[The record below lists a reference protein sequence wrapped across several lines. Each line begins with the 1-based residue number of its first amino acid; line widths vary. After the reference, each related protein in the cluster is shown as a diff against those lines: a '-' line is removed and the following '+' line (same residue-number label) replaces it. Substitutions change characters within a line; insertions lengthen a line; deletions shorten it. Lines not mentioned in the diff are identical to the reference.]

1 MKPRDTTSQ
10 MDRYEAAIVLV
21 RLLVG
26 WVFLSEGIQ
35 KFLYPAAL
43 AVGRFAKI
51 GIPAPQVMAPFVGG
65 VEIVFGALILLGL
78 FTRLATIPL
87 LITITVA
94 ILTTKV
100 PFLVKHGFWAALHE
114 SRADISMLLGLIFL
128 LIVGAGSISLDAR
141 FRPGTAMPS
150 SR

>member
-1 MKPRDTTSQ
+1 

-21 RLLVG
+21 RVLVG

-43 AVGRFAKI
+43 GVGRFAKI

-100 PFLVKHGFWAALHE
+100 PFLSSTVSGPHFM
-114 SRADISMLLGLIFL
+114 SRGQTLACFS
-128 LIVGAGSISLDAR
+128 V
-141 FRPGTAMPS
+141 
-150 SR
+150 

>member
-1 MKPRDTTSQ
+1 MRRDTISQ
-10 MDRYEAAIVLV
+10 MDRYQAAILLI
-21 RLLVG
+21 RILVG
-26 WVFLSEGIQ
+26 WVFVSEGIQ

-43 AVGRFAKI
+43 GVGRFAKI
-51 GIPAPQVMAPFVGG
+51 GIPAPQVMAPFVGA
-65 VEIVFGALILLGL
+65 VEIVFGALVVLGL

-87 LITITVA
+87 LITIIVA

-100 PFLVKHGFWAALHE
+100 PFLMKHGFWAALHE

-141 FRPGTAMPS
+141 LRRRTAMLS
-150 SR
+150 